1 MNKYEKILLCLV
13 SVFLFAACS
22 KEEKKV
28 DLDKLTPKEQIAL
41 LDARIRK
48 EPKNDELYYKRAEVF
63 FRAENTK
70 EAFDNIQKAIS
81 LRPREVKYHIL
92 KADIMFAQGETKSA
106 FASLQKAIEID
117 GKCIEAY
124 LKSAE
129 LSLYMKDYE
138 KTLFNVK
145 QAILL
150 DKLNPT
156 AYFMRGW
163 VLKEQG
169 DTVRAVED
177 YKKAIELKS
186 DYEQAFE
193 ELGLLY
199 AVKGDGLAVEYLKS
213 TININPENLNAM
225 YALALFYQEH
235 DAMQQALDMYKR
247 ILDIRPDHAD
257 ALNNVGY
264 INYSEKKEYDIA
276 IECFTSAIKSDS
288 TFWQAYLNRADAY
301 KAKGMMKEAEAD
313 YKRAE
318 ELRG

>member
-1 MNKYEKILLCLV
+1 MSVRIILCLV
-13 SVFLFAACS
+13 AAFLFAACS

-28 DLDKLTPKEQIAL
+28 DFDKLTPKEQIAL

-106 FASLQKAIEID
+106 FASLQKAIEVD

-264 INYSEKKEYDIA
+264 INYFEKKEYDIA